1 MKKGVLYIMLSA
13 VCWGLLPLISRLLF
27 AQGYSGLSVPAM
39 RCFLTCIFFAAWGAK
54 TGSFAKVCGKDL
66 PYFACYGI
74 CAIFGTYY
82 FYSLAIERLSMA
94 VASVLLYTAPAFVI
108 VFSRIFYAERITR
121 GKAVALGCTLVGLVL
136 VTGVYDPAALSG
148 DGWGIVFGL
157 LAGLS
162 YSMLSIFGRKGL
174 RLYSAQINTI
184 IPTLCAGAAFF
195 VLCPPWQIA
204 LPSAGGAVLFVLLA
218 VVGSVIPYAAY
229 LKGMSLG
236 VEGGNASVIATLEPI
251 VASLMGVVFLQD
263 SITALAVVGI
273 CIMLLGIIIAAKASE
288 AG

>member
-27 AQGYSGLSVPAM
+27 LQGYSGLSVPAV
-39 RCFLTCIFFAAWGAK
+39 RCFLTCIFFAAWGIK
-54 TGSFAKVCGKDL
+54 TGSFQKIHLKDL
-66 PYFACYGI
+66 PYFACNGI
-74 CAIFGTYY
+74 FAIFGTYY

-108 VFSRIFYAERITR
+108 LFSRLIYKERITQ
-121 GKAVALGCTLVGLVL
+121 GKAIALGCTLVGLVL
-136 VTGVYDPAALSG
+136 VTGVYDPTAISG
-148 DGWGIVFGL
+148 DALGIVYGL

-174 RLYSAQINTI
+174 TLYDSRINTI
-184 IPTLCAGAAFF
+184 VPTLCTGVAFLT
-195 VLCPPWQIA
+195 LCPPWQIA
-204 LPSAGGAVLFVLLA
+204 MPTASGAVLFLLLA
-218 VVGSVIPYAAY
+218 VVGSVIPYTAY

-251 VASLMGVVFLQD
+251 VASLVGVCFLGD
-263 SITALAVVGI
+263 AITWVAG
-273 CIMLLGIIIAAKASE
+273 LGIVVMLAGIVLAAKSPA
-288 AG
+288 